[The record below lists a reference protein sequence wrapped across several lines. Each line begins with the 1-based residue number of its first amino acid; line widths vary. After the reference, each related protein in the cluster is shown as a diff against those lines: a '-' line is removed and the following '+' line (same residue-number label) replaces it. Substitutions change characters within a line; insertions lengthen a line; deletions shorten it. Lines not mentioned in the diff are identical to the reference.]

1 MKPSPHQPILQ
12 THKQCNIYRFWFF
25 IFFAA
30 WLSTVHWYPGQSVVV
45 IFISRPEVLDWLIW
59 RTEDSDHLGEN
70 LTIDALNNNTA
81 GGEADNTFDDINMN
95 FLVSSSSKQP
105 CQAHSNIRA
114 EWNPENSLSWSC
126 LMTRSQIETQLSK
139 ILRPVSVWN
148 VKYI

>member
-1 MKPSPHQPILQ
+1 MLTDNILKPL
-12 THKQCNIYRFWFF
+12 
-25 IFFAA
+25 
-30 WLSTVHWYPGQSVVV
+30 HWYPSQSLSQSVSQQSVVV
-45 IFISRPEVLDWLIW
+45 IFISRPDVLDWLIW

-114 EWNPENSLSWSC
+114 E
-126 LMTRSQIETQLSK
+126 
-139 ILRPVSVWN
+139 
-148 VKYI
+148 